1 MPVPQRLTGLG
12 AGIVIAGVEGDVLE
26 ALSAALALDCE
37 SPFIIGL
44 FSLEVVSVWG
54 VVAFFMSD

>member
-1 MPVPQRLTGLG
+1 MIAG
-12 AGIVIAGVEGDVLE
+12 AGDDGFE

-44 FSLEVVSVWG
+44 FSLEVASVWD
-54 VVAFFMSD
+54 VVAFFVSD